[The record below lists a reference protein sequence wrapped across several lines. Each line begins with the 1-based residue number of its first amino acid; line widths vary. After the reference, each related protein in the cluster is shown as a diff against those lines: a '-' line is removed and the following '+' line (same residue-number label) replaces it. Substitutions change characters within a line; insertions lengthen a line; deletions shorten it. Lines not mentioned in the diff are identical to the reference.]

1 MRAQGNR
8 GMASTVAGWYRMTGQ
23 SMFVEERYPAS
34 SNTNTVST
42 TPAVVDGQANGGSLR
57 HALVKFPPS
66 QHLPT
71 DSTLTCAWNSQ
82 VDDLV
87 DNIFENGLSDAQ
99 LSTSSPVFSHHF
111 HPSEALQALQD
122 ETFNSKTTDATWNNS
137 CDDMPITWHQ
147 SLPQCQGSQYTTV
160 MVRHLPRKYVPSQLM
175 WELDQAGFAHQ
186 YDYVY
191 IPAGSRRHQNRG
203 YAFINFCSQAM
214 AESFRRCFHDGFCVL
229 FSSTR
234 PLEVVPA
241 DIQGWANN
249 FQHQMGAP
257 PAPSHV
263 ASMSPVFFQ
272 PTSYGP
278 R

>member
-137 CDDMPITWHQ
+137 NQ
-147 SLPQCQGSQYTTV
+147 ALPQCQGSQYTTV

-203 YAFINFCSQAM
+203 YAFINFCNQAM
-214 AESFRRCFHDGFCVL
+214 AERFRRCFHDGFCVL

-234 PLEVVPA
+234 PLEVLPA

-249 FQHQMGAP
+249 FQHRMEAP
-257 PAPSHV
+257 PAPSCV
-263 ASMSPVFFQ
+263 ASMPPVFFQ
-272 PTSYGP
+272 PASYGP